1 MKNVILIDMRGI
13 TLIPHFLSD
22 FVFDGL
28 GIHYLSRGTLLCYG
42 VKQTVCHNIVMNKI
56 NSA

>member
-1 MKNVILIDMRGI
+1 MKNAILLGRRGI

-28 GIHYLSRGTLLCYG
+28 GNHYFSRGTLLCYG
-42 VKQTVCHNIVMNKI
+42 VEQTVCRNIKQGLL
-56 NSA
+56 